1 MKEQVGITKQRSS
14 LSLKKNTNDSFDVP
28 LSENCDLGQT
38 GGTAVKGDK
47 NIAINSL
54 TNQA

>member
-1 MKEQVGITKQRSS
+1 VS
-14 LSLKKNTNDSFDVP
+14 LRRKSANDSFDVA

-47 NIAINSL
+47 NKAAN
-54 TNQA
+54 

>member
-1 MKEQVGITKQRSS
+1 M
-14 LSLKKNTNDSFDVP
+14 NDSFDIA

-47 NIAINSL
+47 KQPKVKLVLVNKEE
-54 TNQA
+54 